1 MAGKKLRQ
9 PPLQAGEQRT
19 MEITGL
25 GHAGEGVGRI
35 EGFAVFVPGAIP
47 GDFIIVE
54 MEEVK
59 QRHGRGRI
67 VEIVRPAGQRI
78 APDCEIAGDCGGCQ
92 LQHMDYGA
100 QLEWKRQL
108 VVDALTRI
116 GKFPEPIVRPVIGM
130 SDPQGYRNK
139 VQYPVAEVNGKI
151 VLGFYRGGT
160 RSVVPTAYCGN
171 SHHLCNKALAVMPAL
186 LEKHGITAYDE
197 ASGQGLLRR
206 VVFRASAARSQL
218 MVVFVING
226 EAIPKADELIMDM
239 RVALPELASVAQNV
253 NQKRTGVIMGE
264 STKVLWGQPYIIEEF
279 NELRFA
285 ISPRSFFQ
293 VNTQQAAVL
302 CRQAAEYAGAAG
314 SSKAIDCYCGTGS
327 IALHLAKQGA
337 RVVGVEVVPEAIS
350 DAKLNAELNEIKTA
364 DFRVGKVEKLL
375 PGILKEGPVEAAVVD
390 PPRRGCEPEVLSAL
404 AEARIPRLVYVSCNP
419 SSLARDLAVL
429 AKRGYQLREIQPIDM
444 FPHTSHVECVVLMSK
459 VEK

>member
-59 QRHGRGRI
+59 QRHGRGWI
-67 VEIVRPAGQRI
+67 VEIVRLAGQRI

-92 LQHMDYGA
+92 LHMDYGA

-151 VLGFYRGGT
+151 VLGFTGGT
-160 RSVVPTAYCGN
+160 R
-171 SHHLCNKALAVMPAL
+171 
-186 LEKHGITAYDE
+186 
-197 ASGQGLLRR
+197 
-206 VVFRASAARSQL
+206 
-218 MVVFVING
+218 
-226 EAIPKADELIMDM
+226 
-239 RVALPELASVAQNV
+239 
-253 NQKRTGVIMGE
+253 
-264 STKVLWGQPYIIEEF
+264 
-279 NELRFA
+279 
-285 ISPRSFFQ
+285 
-293 VNTQQAAVL
+293 VL
-302 CRQAAEYAGAAG
+302 CLRLTAAT
-314 SSKAIDCYCGTGS
+314 AI
-327 IALHLAKQGA
+327 
-337 RVVGVEVVPEAIS
+337 IS
-350 DAKLNAELNEIKTA
+350 AT
-364 DFRVGKVEKLL
+364 
-375 PGILKEGPVEAAVVD
+375 
-390 PPRRGCEPEVLSAL
+390 RRW
-404 AEARIPRLVYVSCNP
+404 R
-419 SSLARDLAVL
+419 
-429 AKRGYQLREIQPIDM
+429 
-444 FPHTSHVECVVLMSK
+444 
-459 VEK
+459 